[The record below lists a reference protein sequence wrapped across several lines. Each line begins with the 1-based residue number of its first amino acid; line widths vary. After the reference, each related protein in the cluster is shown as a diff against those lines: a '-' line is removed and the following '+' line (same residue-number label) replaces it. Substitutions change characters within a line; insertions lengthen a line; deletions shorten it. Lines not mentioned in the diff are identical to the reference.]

1 MTSLEV
7 YEWDKKIKTSYKK
20 IKSGDIF
27 CFALDSKKYGV
38 GRIITQNSLGHVV
51 EIFDKVLNVPA
62 VDSLSFKRLG
72 DPVILDSYS
81 LFDRKAEGDWRIVAH
96 DLDYRPSK
104 QESVRYVYGVADNVK
119 LVDIFD
125 NESSLAG
132 SKCDYPSYSPM
143 GDKDVKEHFNI

>member
-1 MTSLEV
+1 M
-7 YEWDKKIKTSYKK
+7 
-20 IKSGDIF
+20 
-27 CFALDSKKYGV
+27 
-38 GRIITQNSLGHVV
+38 TQNSLGHVV

-119 LVDIFD
+119 LVDILIMRALWQ
-125 NESSLAG
+125 EVSVIIHPIPLWAT
-132 SKCDYPSYSPM
+132 KT
-143 GDKDVKEHFNI
+143 